1 MTTIDD
7 IKFDT
12 DYSYASSFFLLLHD
26 QHPHSTPVKLPHAN
40 ILTFIRRFHD
50 LFDCQQ
56 YVDKN
61 RQKMITLFTTNN
73 KFLDWDTH
81 IHAIDDNLCKLF
93 IYCDTYRGYINMKLW
108 NGRYQGK
115 IREIFMNEDLDFQ
128 LLYVGINYLKTVC
141 NELHEDNSLR
151 EKFRADANRIC
162 RAMGDYF
169 GSQATQLSQETKEC

>member
-12 DYSYASSFFLLLHD
+12 DYSYASTFFLLLHD
-26 QHPHSTPVKLPHAN
+26 QHLPVKLAHAN

-61 RQKMITLFTTNN
+61 RQKMITLFTTNT
-73 KFLDWDTH
+73 KFLDWNTN
-81 IHAIDDNLCKLF
+81 INVIDDNLYKLF
-93 IYCDTYRGYINMKLW
+93 IYCDTPRGHINMKQW
-108 NGRYQGK
+108 NGRYHAK
-115 IREIFMNEDLDFQ
+115 IQEVFMKEDLDYR
-128 LLYVGINYLKTVC
+128 LLYVGVDYLKTVC
-141 NELHEDNSLR
+141 DELHEDRGLR

-162 RAMGDYF
+162 RALGDYF
-169 GSQATQLSQETKEC
+169 GSQATQLSEENTEY